1 VIARRESRDVAVTVV
16 IPVWGRYCTF
26 LSESVASILDQTG
39 EQPRIVIVDN
49 ASEQPLGPLP
59 DAVEVIRSDKRMSV
73 GAARN
78 LALREI
84 DTPTVIFLDAD
95 DRLLPGAIDFLRS
108 KMAATTPDLVG
119 CVGRHLSWDPATGA
133 TALLDRAPKPI
144 VFRVARHRRTFAL
157 ANLRYNCF
165 PIAGA
170 ILRTESVRDA
180 GGFGDS
186 NVGED
191 WILGTQLAFRGRF
204 DFQQRPIFM
213 RRVHAGSLWFR
224 PHARSA
230 YAERCKLLRS
240 RVRHDRSV
248 PLWVKAC
255 LPMLALVHHY
265 DATRVTGA
273 SALEPEHPLLKP
285 TEATIS

>member
-1 VIARRESRDVAVTVV
+1 VIALVESRDVAVTVV
-16 IPVWGRYCTF
+16 VPVWGQYCTF
-26 LSESVASILDQTG
+26 LPEAVASILDQTG
-39 EQPRIVIVDN
+39 EPPRIVIVDN
-49 ASEQPLGPLP
+49 ASEQELGPLP
-59 DAVEVIRSDKRMSV
+59 DAVEVIRSDDRLSV

-78 LALREI
+78 LALSAI

-108 KMAATTPDLVG
+108 QMAATPELVG

-133 TALLDRAPKPI
+133 TVLLDRAPKPI
-144 VFRVARHRRTFAL
+144 VHRVARHRRTFAL
-157 ANLRYNCF
+157 ANLRFNCF

-186 NVGED
+186 NFGED
-191 WILGTQLAFRGRF
+191 WILGTQLAFRGTF

-213 RRVHAGSLWFR
+213 RRVHTGSLWFR

-230 YAERCKLLRS
+230 YAQRGKLLRS
-240 RVRHDRSV
+240 RVRHDRAV
-248 PLWVKAC
+248 PRWVKAC
-255 LPMLALVHHY
+255 LPMLSVVHHY
-265 DATRVTGA
+265 DAVRMTDA
-273 SALEPEHPLLKP
+273 SVLEPEHPLLQPK
-285 TEATIS
+285 EATFS

>member
-1 VIARRESRDVAVTVV
+1 VIAPGESRDAAVTVV

-26 LSESVASILDQTG
+26 LPESVASILDQTG
-39 EQPRIVIVDN
+39 EPQRIIIVDN

-59 DAVEVIRSDKRMSV
+59 DAVKVIRSARRLSV

-78 LALREI
+78 LALKEI
-84 DTPTVIFLDAD
+84 ETSTVMFLDAD
-95 DRLLPGAIDFLRS
+95 DQLLPGAIDFLRS
-108 KMAATTPDLVG
+108 KMAATPELVG

-133 TALLDRAPKPI
+133 TALLDRFPKPI
-144 VFRVARHRRTFAL
+144 VYRVAPHRRAFAL
-157 ANLRYNCF
+157 ANLRFNCF

-180 GGFGDS
+180 GGFGDL

-191 WILGTQLAFRGRF
+191 WILSTQLAFRGTF

-230 YAERCKLLRS
+230 YAQRDKLLRS
-240 RVRHDRSV
+240 RVRHDRAV
-248 PLWVKAC
+248 PRWVKAC
-255 LPMLALVHHY
+255 LPMLTLVHHY
-265 DATRVTGA
+265 DAVRATSA
-273 SALEPEHPLLKP
+273 SVLEPEHPFLQPK
-285 TEATIS
+285 EATIS